1 MECRG
6 CKDHFAEQAEI
17 SFCDFWNAE
26 ERKTESEGN
35 SCVIIRSAR
44 ADEYFSKMQKLGF
57 IEVVRDLDEKEVA
70 DAEQQYRMWFRGQ
83 SDYSWG
89 LVPSVQRK
97 DGMGK
102 NYEQYIST
110 NFMIHTMRLNPNAPQ
125 QYDRASWLTLMQHY
139 GLPTR
144 LLDWSESPL
153 VALYF
158 ALSGDEDA
166 KTDAAVWVLNPMK
179 LNKKVGYGEYVPPI
193 SYDSLRGDLEGA
205 FSDHDKDDYEL
216 QNRIIACHGVGCD
229 LRMYVQQSDFTI
241 HSTTERLDQILKLD
255 ESCDYF
261 YKICIPQKIRKKL
274 LVQLDAMGFHE
285 SSIYPDMEHIAKE
298 QATSHFNF

>member
-1 MECRG
+1 MIFVTVGTHEQPFNRLIQKVDELKRDG
-6 CKDHFAEQAEI
+6 VIKD
-17 SFCDFWNAE
+17 D
-26 ERKTESEGN
+26 
-35 SCVIIRSAR
+35 VIIQTG
-44 ADEYFSKMQKLGF
+44 FSTYKPKYCQWSKL
-57 IEVVRDLDEKEVA
+57 ISY
-70 DAEQQYRMWFRGQ
+70 QQ
-83 SDYSWG
+83 
-89 LVPSVQRK
+89 
-97 DGMGK
+97 
-102 NYEQYIST
+102 
-110 NFMIHTMRLNPNAPQ
+110 MRLNPNAPQ